1 MNRPLL
7 LAHLAQV
14 ERHIREGER
23 HILRQRQIVDALERH
38 GRGQSQTAKMARDT
52 LDLFEMAQA
61 AHVADPGAPR
71 SCITADN
78 IRSRWRATASAAV
91 VCRSNRVESTVN
103 SHKEYHHGASHKVVS
118 FEQPRPYAAAGR

>member
-1 MNRPLL
+1 MNRTLQP
-7 LAHLAQV
+7 
-14 ERHIREGER
+14 
-23 HILRQRQIVDALERH
+23 ILRKLNAIFAKASGIFCASVRSFDALERH
-38 GRGQSQTAKMARDT
+38 GRGQSQTAKMARDM

-61 AHVADPGAPR
+61 AHVVDPGAPR